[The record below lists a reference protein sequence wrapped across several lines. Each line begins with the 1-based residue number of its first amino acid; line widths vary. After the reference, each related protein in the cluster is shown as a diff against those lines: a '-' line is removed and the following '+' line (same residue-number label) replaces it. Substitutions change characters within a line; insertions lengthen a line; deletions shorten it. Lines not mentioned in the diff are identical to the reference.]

1 MKITVNM
8 KLERETKGT
17 VLFKADDPN
26 AAISSLYVKKPD
38 GQKLSQSIS
47 VTVADN

>member
-17 VLFKADDPN
+17 VLFKSEDPN
-26 AAISSLYVKKPD
+26 AVITSLYIRKPD
-38 GQKLSQSIS
+38 GQKLKQTIS